1 MNKRLTSRAAIFII
15 NADAGH
21 HQSGLEHLRAKDTE
35 LQAQQK
41 RSRLVRLFDIPHL
54 SPWTSCFNLA
64 NHFSQS
70 LMFYSD
76 QC

>member
-21 HQSGLEHLRAKDTE
+21 HQSGLERFRAKDTE

-41 RSRLVRLFDIPHL
+41 RSQSSSNRLVRLFDIPHL
-54 SPWTSCFNLA
+54 SPCGGAALT
-64 NHFSQS
+64 
-70 LMFYSD
+70 
-76 QC
+76 